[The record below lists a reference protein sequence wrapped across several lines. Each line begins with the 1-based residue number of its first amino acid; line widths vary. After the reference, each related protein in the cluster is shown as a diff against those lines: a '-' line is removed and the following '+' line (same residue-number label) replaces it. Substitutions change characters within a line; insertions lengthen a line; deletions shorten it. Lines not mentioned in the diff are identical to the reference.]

1 MDLNFYVNRMVAD
14 RRGGVLCTEEETL
27 MPTADDLG
35 VALCELD
42 ARSRTLIC
50 LYGQD
55 GIDLTIG
62 GGAGQYV
69 VFASNADEQFWN
81 LVNQAAT
88 DDSGVVL
95 LNAGGQEGDFP
106 ARQVVTQP
114 QALQAAQT
122 FLQTGALDDSL
133 CWERQE

>member
-14 RRGGVLCTEEETL
+14 RWNGVRCTEDETL
-27 MPTADDLG
+27 MPTAEVLG
-35 VALCELD
+35 AALRELD

-55 GIDLTIG
+55 GTDLTIG

-69 VFASNADEQFWN
+69 VFASTAEEQFWN
-81 LVNQAAT
+81 LVNQAMAP
-88 DDSGVVL
+88 DSGVVL
-95 LNAGGQEGDFP
+95 LNTGGQEGDFP